1 MRFFRFS
8 GYLILA
14 LVLLLGPLYG
24 AGRIILP
31 EWIKGQMASVLP
43 SGAKLSVGE
52 MFSTA
57 KMGVLY
63 KNFVFELEDGSLS
76 ISADDLLIEPNL
88 SFSKPAN
95 ISIGKGLVKS
105 GETDIFIKDF
115 NAAVVLGNVQAS
127 ELSLFGKIKEI
138 GGEEKT
144 ILSNID
150 FLIQGLSSLEKKIT
164 ANAKHLNLKLMAP
177 KGPVSVDLSDI
188 NLKASLGKALSLA
201 LSADQS
207 KLDLSSLGAGNPN
220 RILNGKKVFIDVN
233 LLEGEHWTLPVK
245 AKIEELSS
253 PVGRLGSSLKLQAK
267 GIWKYAQ
274 QRCSLSGIME
284 GNPECGKMTDVV
296 DIGLKFEEGTG
307 NLYFTADGYCVTPN
321 AGCPQAIES
330 LIRTKNTADI
340 LSKVIVSG
348 VLDPIVGGIILG
360 ALLSAPGVDSPE
372 YDHQASIK
380 VQGNRVFLNGKPII

>member
-31 EWIKGQMASVLP
+31 EWIKGQMASALP
-43 SGAKLSVGE
+43 KGAKLSIGE

-63 KNFVFELEDGSLS
+63 KNIVFELEDGSLS

-95 ISIGKGLVKS
+95 ISIGKGSVKS

-115 NAAVVLGNVQAS
+115 DAALVLGNVKAS
-127 ELSLFGKIKEI
+127 ELSLFGKIKKIE
-138 GGEEKT
+138 GEEKT

-150 FLIQGLSSLEKKIT
+150 FLIQGLSSLEKTIT
-164 ANAKHLNLKLMAP
+164 ANAKYLNLKLIAP

-188 NLKASLGKALSLA
+188 SLKASLGKALSLA
-201 LSADQS
+201 LSAEQS

-220 RILNGKKVFIDVN
+220 RILNGKNVLIDVN
-233 LLEGEHWTLPVK
+233 LLEDEHWVLPIK
-245 AKIEELSS
+245 AKIGELSS
-253 PVGRLGSSLKLQAK
+253 PVGHLGSSLKLQAK

-274 QRCSLSGIME
+274 QQCSVSGIMA

-307 NLYFTADGYCVTPN
+307 NLYFIADGYCVTPN

-330 LIRTKNTADI
+330 LIRTKNTAHI
-340 LSKVIVSG
+340 LSKVILSG

-360 ALLSAPGVDSPE
+360 ALLSAPEADSPE

-380 VQGNRVFLNGKPII
+380 VEGNRVFLNGKPII

>member
-1 MRFFRFS
+1 M
-8 GYLILA
+8 LA

-31 EWIKGQMASVLP
+31 EWIKGQMASALP
-43 SGAKLSVGE
+43 KGTKLSIGE

-63 KNFVFELEDGSLS
+63 KNFVVEWEDGSLI
-76 ISADDLLIEPNL
+76 ISAEDLLIEPNL
-88 SFSKPAN
+88 SLSKPAK
-95 ISIGKGLVKS
+95 ISIQKGSVKS
-105 GETDIFIKDF
+105 GGTNISVKDF
-115 NAAVVLGNVQAS
+115 DAALVLGNVKAS
-127 ELSLFGKIKEI
+127 ELSLFCKIKEI
-138 GGEEKT
+138 EGEEKT

-164 ANAKHLNLKLMAP
+164 ANVGQLVLKLIAP
-177 KGPVSVDLSDI
+177 KGPVLVDLSDI
-188 NLKASLGKALSLA
+188 NLKASLGEALSLN
-201 LSADQS
+201 LSAEQS

-220 RILNGKKVFIDVN
+220 RILYGKNVLMDVN
-233 LLEGEHWTLPVK
+233 LLEGEHWVLPIKVD
-245 AKIEELSS
+245 IEELTS
-253 PVGRLGSSLKLQAK
+253 PTGRLGSSLTIQAK
-267 GIWKYAQ
+267 GIWNYAQ
-274 QRCSLSGIME
+274 QRCSVSGIMA

-296 DIGLKFEEGTG
+296 DIGLKFKEGTG
-307 NLYFTADGYCVTPN
+307 NLYFTADGYCVTPD

-340 LSKVIVSG
+340 LSKVILSG

-360 ALLSAPGVDSPE
+360 ALLSAPGIDSPE

-380 VQGNRVFLNGKPII
+380 IQGNRVFLNGKPII